1 MIHTDFAEL
10 SDATLLRQRAEA
22 IFHEYP
28 EQAPVL
34 AKGAQTPQ
42 KLRDLGV
49 HQIEL
54 ELQNEELHTL
64 RLALEASRSRYLDL
78 YDMAPVGYCTLDT
91 HGLILRGNLKA
102 AALLGLPRAA
112 LLQRPFSNFIFAEDR
127 CQYTQLHDRL
137 LATRQ
142 PQDCDLR
149 MLDGNGLT
157 FWTHLA
163 TTFAESEDG
172 AAVLRVVVTDISC
185 HKQAESELRRA
196 ASVFTHSGEGIM
208 ITSTDGK
215 IIDVNEAF
223 CRITGYSRQEVLEKP
238 PELLKSGSQDDN
250 FYRGLWDA
258 LAATGRWCGEVWNRR
273 KSGEMY
279 AALLNVSTVQDG
291 QGNTLQYVA
300 LFSDITAIKDHQSH
314 LEHLAHFD
322 ALTNLPNR
330 LLLADRLQQ
339 AMAHARRRGQLL
351 AVAYLD
357 LDGFKDVN
365 DRYGHDVGDHMLVHL
380 ATTMKDTLRVGD
392 TLARIGGDEFVAVL
406 VDLDGIESCGPMLKR
421 LLESAA
427 VPVAMGGIVLRCSI
441 SIGVTFFPQTDKME
455 AEQLL
460 RQADQ
465 AMYQAKLLGKNCY
478 QVFDSGH
485 DSRPGAR
492 HQSLEGMREQI
503 PLL

>member
-22 IFHEYP
+22 IFHEHSG
-28 EQAPVL
+28 QAPVL
-34 AKGAQTPQ
+34 AKRSQTPQ

-54 ELQNEELHTL
+54 ELQNEELRTL
-64 RLALEASRSRYLDL
+64 RLAFEASRARYLDL
-78 YDMAPVGYCTLDT
+78 YDMAPVGYCTLDAQ
-91 HGLILRGNLKA
+91 GLILRGNLKA
-102 AALLGLPRAA
+102 ATLLGLPRAA
-112 LLQRPFSNFIFAEDR
+112 LLKRRFANFIFNEDQGEYAR
-127 CQYTQLHDRL
+127 LHDRL

-142 PQDCDLR
+142 PQECDLR
-149 MLDGNGLT
+149 MLDGNSLP

-163 TTFAESEDG
+163 TTLAESEDD
-172 AAVLRVVVTDISC
+172 AAVMRVVVTDISAR
-185 HKQAESELRRA
+185 KQAESELRRA

-208 ITSTDGK
+208 ITSSDGK

-223 CRITGYSRQEVLEKP
+223 CRITGYSRQEVLETP
-238 PELLKSGSQDDN
+238 PELFRSGSQDDN
-250 FYRGLWDA
+250 FYQGVWDA
-258 LAATGRWCGEVWNRR
+258 LTATGRWCGEVWNRR

-291 QGNTLQYVA
+291 QGNTVQYVA

-314 LEHLAHFD
+314 LEHIAHFD

-339 AMAHARRRGQLL
+339 AMGHARRRDQLL

-365 DRYGHDVGDHMLVHL
+365 DRYGHDMGDRMLVRL
-380 ATTMKDTLRVGD
+380 ATAMKDAMRVGD

-406 VDLDGIESCGPMLKR
+406 VDLDGMEGCGPMLKR
-421 LLESAA
+421 LLEAAA
-427 VPVAMGGIVLRCSI
+427 VPVTMGDSVLRCSI
-441 SIGVTFFPQTDKME
+441 SIGVTFYPQAVNMD

-465 AMYQAKLLGKNCY
+465 AMYQAKLSGKNRY
-478 QVFDSGH
+478 QIFDAVH
-485 DSRPGAR
+485 ESRPGAR
-492 HQSLEGMREQI
+492 HESLVGMRGQI

>member
-1 MIHTDFAEL
+1 
-10 SDATLLRQRAEA
+10 
-22 IFHEYP
+22 
-28 EQAPVL
+28 
-34 AKGAQTPQ
+34 
-42 KLRDLGV
+42 
-49 HQIEL
+49 
-54 ELQNEELHTL
+54 
-64 RLALEASRSRYLDL
+64 
-78 YDMAPVGYCTLDT
+78 
-91 HGLILRGNLKA
+91 
-102 AALLGLPRAA
+102 
-112 LLQRPFSNFIFAEDR
+112 
-127 CQYTQLHDRL
+127 
-137 LATRQ
+137 
-142 PQDCDLR
+142 
-149 MLDGNGLT
+149 
-157 FWTHLA
+157 
-163 TTFAESEDG
+163 
-172 AAVLRVVVTDISC
+172 
-185 HKQAESELRRA
+185 
-196 ASVFTHSGEGIM
+196 M